1 MGYKAAHAVRAVRMS
16 AGWETT
22 EADWDALLKA
32 VVKVHA
38 EMQPKA

>member
-1 MGYKAAHAVRAVRMS
+1 MGFKAAHALRAVRFS

-22 EADWDALLKA
+22 EADWDALLRA
-32 VVKVHA
+32 VVKVHG

>member
-1 MGYKAAHAVRAVRMS
+1 MGYKSAQAHRAVRMS

-32 VVKVHA
+32 VVKVHG
-38 EMQPKA
+38 EMQHKG

>member
-1 MGYKAAHAVRAVRMS
+1 MMNLSAS
-16 AGWETT
+16 AGSETG
-22 EADWDALLKA
+22 EHDWDALLKA

>member
-1 MGYKAAHAVRAVRMS
+1 MRAVRFS

-22 EADWDALLKA
+22 EADWDALVKG

-38 EMQPKA
+38 RDAPRAGLTILYN